1 MGNTNIDQVVNEM
14 RTSEILRERLRETGP
29 LLIPG
34 AFDSLTALMV
44 EKEGFPAVYITG
56 SGVSLSLLG
65 QPDLNTVSYAELRQV
80 VQNIRSTVSIPM
92 LVDIDTGFGGPL
104 CTLRLLKDFE
114 RLDIAAVQIEDQRMP
129 KKCGHELGRI
139 VVPVEE
145 MQQRIRLLSENRS
158 KDGPVIVA
166 RTDARTMLG
175 LDAAIHRANCYLESG
190 ADVAFVESPES
201 YEEVKEIAKRV
212 RGPVLF
218 NNVEGGRSPF
228 LSREEL
234 CAAGVKAAIYPNA
247 QTRVITKKCT
257 QLLKELRQTG
267 TTAGMLDEMLT
278 HREMFAMYDHDR
290 WVEIEKNYMNETMN

>member
-1 MGNTNIDQVVNEM
+1 MK
-14 RTSEILRERLRETGP
+14 TSEIFRK
-29 LLIPG
+29 LLNESGTLMIPG

-65 QPDLNTVSYAELRQV
+65 QPDLNTVSYVEMRQV
-80 VQNIRSTVSIPM
+80 IQNIRSAVKIPM
-92 LVDIDTGFGGPL
+92 LVDIDTGYGGPL
-104 CTLRLLKDFE
+104 CTLRLLHDFE
-114 RLDIAAVQIEDQRMP
+114 QLDIAAVQIEDQKMP

-139 VVPVEE
+139 VVTAEE
-145 MQQRIRLLSENRS
+145 MQQRIRILSENRS

-166 RTDARTMLG
+166 RTDARTMFG
-175 LDAAIHRANCYLESG
+175 LEEAIHRANCYLEAG

-201 YEEVKEIAKRV
+201 YDEVKEIAGRV
-212 RGPVLF
+212 KGPVLF

-234 CAAGVKAAIYPNA
+234 NQAGVKAAIYPNA

-257 QLLKELRQTG
+257 QLLRELWKNG
-267 TTAGMLDEMLT
+267 TTLGMQNEMLT
-278 HREMFAMYDHDR
+278 HKEMFAMYGHDE
-290 WVEIEKNYMNETMN
+290 WVEIEKRYMTNSVI

>member
-1 MGNTNIDQVVNEM
+1 MK
-14 RTSEILRERLRETGP
+14 TSERFRKFLNEQGTLM
-29 LLIPG
+29 IPG

-65 QPDLNTVSYAELRQV
+65 QPDLNTVSYMEMRQV
-80 VQNIRSTVSIPM
+80 VQNIRSVVKIPM

-104 CTLRLLKDFE
+104 CTLRLLRDFE
-114 RLDIAAVQIEDQRMP
+114 QLDIAAVQIEDQKMP

-139 VVPVEE
+139 VVAAEE
-145 MQQRIRLLSENRS
+145 MQQRIHILSENRS

-166 RTDARTMLG
+166 RTDARTMFG
-175 LDAAIHRANCYLESG
+175 LDEAINRANYYLEAG

-201 YEEVKEIAKRV
+201 CDEVKEIVRRV

-228 LSREEL
+228 LSRDEL
-234 CAAGVKAAIYPNA
+234 ERAGVKAAIYPNA

-257 QLLKELRQTG
+257 QLLRELWQTG
-267 TTAGMLDEMLT
+267 TTMGMREEMLT
-278 HREMFAMYDHDR
+278 HKEMFAMYDHDK
-290 WVEIEKNYMNETMN
+290 WVEIEKTYMRNTRM